1 MRRDTVNRQN
11 FIKAGFLIMTIY
23 AALTLFTGC
32 GGPRTY
38 IHPEVDMSYYEAVG
52 VLPFRNLTN
61 DRLAAER
68 VTNAFVTELL
78 IKKVFE
84 VVEPGQFRRTARQ
97 IIGGNIDSGGE
108 WDPEK
113 IRELGSKTGVQGL
126 IVGAVREYEMVSI
139 GQTPYPLVTIDV
151 KLIDI
156 ETARVAWMISHTE
169 KGGPNL
175 PILSVGET
183 YTLGKMTQ
191 IVCEQIVGKIKN

>member
-1 MRRDTVNRQN
+1 MRRDRVKRHNSAETR
-11 FIKAGFLIMTIY
+11 FLMVAVIT
-23 AALTLFTGC
+23 ALIWTGC

-68 VTNAFVTELL
+68 VTNAFITELL
-78 IKKVFE
+78 IRDIFE
-84 VVEPGQFRRTARQ
+84 VVEPGQFRMTARQ
-97 IIGGNIDSGGE
+97 ILGGNIDPGGE

-113 IRELGSKTGVQGL
+113 IRELGRATGIQGL
-126 IVGAVREYEMVSI
+126 IVGTVREYEMISI
-139 GQTPYPLVTIDV
+139 GQTPYPLVTVDV
-151 KLIDI
+151 TLVDV

-175 PILSVGET
+175 PVLSVGET
-183 YTLGKMTQ
+183 YTLGEMTQ
-191 IVCEQIVGKIKN
+191 IVCERIVSKIRK